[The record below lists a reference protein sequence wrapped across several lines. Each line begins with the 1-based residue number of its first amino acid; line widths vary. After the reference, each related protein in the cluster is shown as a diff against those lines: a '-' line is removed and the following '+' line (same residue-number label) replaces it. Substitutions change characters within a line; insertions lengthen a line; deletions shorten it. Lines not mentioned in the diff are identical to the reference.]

1 MSLPLGKLPPELLGA
16 LLASVA
22 SDDASVIVGPG
33 VGCDV
38 AVIDAGDPDC
48 FLVAKTDPI
57 TFATDEIG
65 HYAVCV
71 NSNDIAT
78 TGGRPRWMLATL
90 LLPEDATDEAMV
102 RGIFAQLRSS
112 CEQYGIALV
121 GGHTEVTHGLDR
133 PILVGMMLGEV
144 SRDRVITSAGVR
156 VGDRILLT
164 KSVAVEGT
172 SIIAREMAD
181 ELRARGY
188 DEEMLARAANL
199 LHEPGISV
207 LAEARLAVSA
217 GEVHAMHD
225 PTEGGVATGLHELA
239 MAADVGL
246 AIEHESISFF
256 PATLRMCED
265 FELDPLGLIASGS
278 LLIAAPECEVSA
290 IIAGCEAEGIA
301 CREIGEARPVDEGVR
316 IRRDGLWS
324 DLPRYDTDEL
334 ARLL

>member
-1 MSLPLGKLPPELLGA
+1 MSLPLGKLPPELLGS
-16 LLASVA
+16 LLSSVV
-22 SDDASVIVGPG
+22 SDDPSVIVGPG

-38 AVIDAGDPDC
+38 AVIDAGDPD
-48 FLVAKTDPI
+48 FYLVAKTDPI

-90 LLPEDATDEAMV
+90 LLPESATSEAMV
-102 RGIFAQLRSS
+102 RDIFAQLLSS
-112 CEQYGIALV
+112 CDRHGIALV
-121 GGHTEVTHGLDR
+121 GGHTEVSHGLDR

-144 SRDRVITSAGVR
+144 TRERVITSAGVR

-172 SIIAREMAD
+172 SIIARELGD
-181 ELRARGY
+181 DLRGRGY
-188 DEEMLARAANL
+188 DEDTLARAANL

-207 LAEARLAVSA
+207 LAEARLAVEA

-239 MAADVGL
+239 MAGDVGL
-246 AIEHESISFF
+246 AVEYESIDFF

-265 FELDPLGLIASGS
+265 LGLDPLGLIASGS
-278 LLIAAPECEVSA
+278 LLIAAPECEVAA
-290 IIAGCEAEGIA
+290 IIAACEAEGIA
-301 CREIGEARPVDEGVR
+301 CAKIAEARPAAEGVR
-316 IRRDGLWS
+316 IRRDGRWS
-324 DLPRYDTDEL
+324 DLPRYDTDEI
-334 ARLL
+334 ARLF